1 MRRAERGPGG
11 RTIAVDEFMRR
22 GEIDRWEHERNQF
35 LREAEALNAAARG
48 VGSQRAVERR
58 RVKLLRKERSK

>member
-35 LREAEALNAAARG
+35 LREAQALNAAAKG
-48 VGSQRAVERR
+48 AGSHKTLEPS
-58 RVKLLRKERSK
+58 RKKPRKGRSK